1 MSQSDRNT
9 FTAVDPALGYLYQV
23 RSALLWALQR
33 LKLSSEFLV
42 SIETLDDVAFESTG
56 GTPAEL
62 LQTKHHRAEAA
73 SLSDMS
79 TDLWKTL
86 RVWFEGHEKGSIQAN
101 TSLVLVTTAL
111 APEGSIASLLR
122 NGNRDVN
129 AAVQALDLVPGS
141 STSQA
146 NASAY
151 DVYLRASRAQRL
163 ALLERVTILDGS
175 PMIESLDS
183 ELKQEVFWAAG
194 KKDHEAF
201 LERLEGWWLRRILK
215 QLSNSPEDRI
225 GSVEL
230 ESVMGE
236 LREQFK
242 QESLPIDDD
251 LLDFSLDDA
260 TRAAH
265 DNSTFVRQLELVKA
279 GKRRVAA
286 AIRDYYRA
294 FEQRSRW
301 LRLEMVV
308 DLELSKYEKRLVE
321 EWELVFDGMR
331 DELGDGAT
339 EDARVTAARDVVLKW
354 AERTQHPIRA
364 SVTEPFICRGSFHIL
379 ADEARI
385 GWHPEF
391 RDRLAQLLS
400 GSEASA

>member
-1 MSQSDRNT
+1 MSQNEHNT
-9 FTAVDPALGYLYQV
+9 FSAADPALGYLYQI

-42 SIETLDDVAFESTG
+42 SIETLDDVAFEATDA
-56 GTPAEL
+56 TPAEL
-62 LQTKHHRAEAA
+62 LQTKHHRTGAA

-86 RVWFEGHEKGSIQAN
+86 RVWFEGHERGIIQAN

-111 APEGSIASLLR
+111 APEGSIAALLR
-122 NGNRDVN
+122 TDHRDVG
-129 AAVQALDLVPGS
+129 AAMRALDLVPGS
-141 STSQA
+141 STNQA
-146 NASAY
+146 NTAGYEA
-151 DVYLRASRAQRL
+151 YLRVPSAQRL

-175 PMIESLDS
+175 PVIEALDS
-183 ELKQEVFWAAG
+183 ELKKEVFWAAG

-201 LERLEGWWLRRILK
+201 LERLEGWWLRRVLK
-215 QLSNSPEDRI
+215 QLTNSPKDRI

-230 ESVMGE
+230 EAAMGE

-251 LLDFSLDDA
+251 LLEFSLDDA

-265 DNSTFVRQLELVKA
+265 DTSTFVRQLELVKA

-301 LRLEMVV
+301 LRLELVV

-331 DELGDGAT
+331 DELGDEAT
-339 EDARVTAARDVVLKW
+339 DDAMVTAARGIVLKW
-354 AERTQHPIRA
+354 AERAQYPIRA